1 MQELEQKIHDF
12 IRTNYEAIYDG
23 LLRVT
28 KKEDIYT
35 LVLGV
40 PSYMSPTTISCQANS
55 DEEFLDYIYKELTV
69 RNYVRIYF
77 YRGSRTEYVKDN

>member
-23 LLRVT
+23 LLKVT

-40 PSYMSPTTISCQANS
+40 PSYMAPTTIACQANS

-77 YRGSRTEYVKDN
+77 YQGSRTEYVKDN